1 MDNYPE
7 ISNIRK
13 SIKSHYPVSDESID
27 LLCLYHNRAGFEYV
41 ETIEPTL
48 AYSIPIS
55 ILNELYETNIEIAN
69 WGRVIHQE
77 CLLSL
82 QCIRIDNLT
91 MTVKERYEALLS
103 TFPDICQRVNL
114 GNIASFLGI
123 SISTLSRIRAGK

>member
-13 SIKSHYPVSDESID
+13 SIKSHYPVSDESIG

-55 ILNELYETNIEIAN
+55 ILNELYETTSKLPIGE
-69 WGRVIHQE
+69 E
-77 CLLSL
+77 S
-82 QCIRIDNLT
+82 
-91 MTVKERYEALLS
+91 S
-103 TFPDICQRVNL
+103 TRNACCRCNAY
-114 GNIASFLGI
+114 G
-123 SISTLSRIRAGK
+123 

>member
-13 SIKSHYPVSDESID
+13 SIKSHYPVSDESIG
-27 LLCLYHNRAGFEYV
+27 LLCLYHYRAGFEYV

-69 WGRVIHQE
+69 WGRVMPAVAAMHTDRQ
-77 CLLSL
+77 S
-82 QCIRIDNLT
+82 DNDR
-91 MTVKERYEALLS
+91 KRK
-103 TFPDICQRVNL
+103 I
-114 GNIASFLGI
+114 
-123 SISTLSRIRAGK
+123 